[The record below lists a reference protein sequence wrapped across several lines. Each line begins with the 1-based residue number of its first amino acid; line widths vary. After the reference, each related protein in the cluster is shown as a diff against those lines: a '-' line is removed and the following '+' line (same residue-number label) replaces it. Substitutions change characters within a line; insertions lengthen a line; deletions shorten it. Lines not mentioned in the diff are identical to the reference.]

1 MKLSKVF
8 PAEVNKQFNGIL
20 EIFELYWLKCIELFK
35 THFQI
40 IVGEDSGAVTIYEL
54 TKDEDGVPNFV
65 GKGSRND
72 HDNCVLTIS
81 VSSDKSSV
89 TTAGMD
95 LW

>member
-1 MKLSKVF
+1 MKLTKVF
-8 PAEVNKQFNGIL
+8 PAEVNKQFNGLL
-20 EIFELYWLKCIELFK
+20 EIFKFKCIEFFK

-54 TKDEDGVPNFV
+54 TKDEDDVPNFV